1 MKLNLQKTSDELQ
14 SKIYTCT
21 YIGGKGWEKPW
32 NKASGHIMDI
42 KCSSPQ
48 IMLAGKSMHLIESIG
63 KVRWWVWLCNTE
75 PWCMDCTTC
84 DALGLSCLRQTW
96 LIDCSWSLRCTCVCI
111 HLSPL
116 TLLSLP
122 SSSRWS
128 VSLLERP
135 SSPPPAYTRS
145 FYIL

>member
-1 MKLNLQKTSDELQ
+1 MRLIHVWEQKLRVLKMKLNLQKASDELQ

-63 KVRWWVWLCNTE
+63 KVRWWVWLCNRT
-75 PWCMDCTTC
+75 MVY
-84 DALGLSCLRQTW
+84 GLYNL
-96 LIDCSWSLRCTCVCI
+96 
-111 HLSPL
+111 
-116 TLLSLP
+116 
-122 SSSRWS
+122 
-128 VSLLERP
+128 
-135 SSPPPAYTRS
+135 
-145 FYIL
+145 